1 MAIPTLIQGNQHT
14 DERGFLR
21 FVNDFSM
28 CAVQR
33 MYCIEPT
40 TDLIRAWQGH
50 QHETKWFFVSR
61 GRFQVQLV
69 SIQNEEARF
78 LFDLT
83 AEENQVL
90 EIPPGYYN
98 GFRACNADSQLMV
111 FSDKLL
117 KDSTKDDLRKTV
129 SELTWQQ

>member
-1 MAIPTLIQGNQHT
+1 MAIPTLIQGNKYT
-14 DERGFLR
+14 DERGLLR

-28 CAVQR
+28 RAVQR

-61 GRFQVQLV
+61 GRFEVQLV
-69 SIQNEEARF
+69 SIQNENIRF
-78 LFDLT
+78 LFELI
-83 AEENQVL
+83 AEDNQVL

-98 GFRACNADSQLMV
+98 GFKACGEDSQLVV
-111 FSDKLL
+111 FSDKSL
-117 KDSTKDDLRKTV
+117 KDSTEDDLRKTV
-129 SELTWQQ
+129 SEITWQH

>member
-1 MAIPTLIQGNQHT
+1 
-14 DERGFLR
+14 
-21 FVNDFSM
+21 M

-117 KDSTKDDLRKTV
+117 KDSTEDDLRKTV

>member
-1 MAIPTLIQGNQHT
+1 MAIPILIQGNQHT
-14 DERGFLR
+14 DERGLLR

-28 CAVQR
+28 SAVQR

-50 QHETKWFFVSR
+50 QHEIKWFFVSR

-69 SIQNEEARF
+69 SIQNEDVRF
-78 LFDLT
+78 LFDLA
-83 AEENQVL
+83 AEDNQVL

-98 GFRACNADSQLMV
+98 GFKAGSADSQLMV
-111 FSDKLL
+111 FSDKSL
-117 KDSTKDDLRKTV
+117 KDSTADDLRKSV

>member
-14 DERGFLR
+14 DERGLLR

-28 CAVQR
+28 SAVQR